1 MNRIAKLAIGAGAA
15 AMLATGLATPADAQ
29 YYRYRPYYR
38 HHDDAAGIVAGIAV
52 LGGIAA
58 IASAASRD
66 RAYGTYQPAYNYAVN
81 ACGAE
86 AQRIGRGP
94 ARIDDVAR
102 IGPDRFRVSGVVDG
116 DRYGYDRFN
125 RAADRFTCFAF
136 GNGRIEDF
144 RFSGY

>member
-1 MNRIAKLAIGAGAA
+1 MTRISKLLIGAGAA
-15 AMLATGLATPADAQ
+15 AMLTVGVASPADAQ
-29 YYRYRPYYR
+29 YYRRPYYR
-38 HHDDAAGIVAGIAV
+38 HHDDAAGLIAGIAV

-66 RAYGTYQPAYNYAVN
+66 RAYGTYRPYYNYAVN

-94 ARIDDVAR
+94 ARVEAVER
-102 IGPDRFRVSGVVDG
+102 MGPDSYRVSGFVDG
-116 DRYGYDRFN
+116 DRYGYARYY
-125 RAADRFTCFAF
+125 RAADRFTCFAY
-136 GNGRIEDF
+136 GNGRIQDF